1 MSNKVSIRD
10 IAAETGYSAATVSN
24 VLNNK
29 GNVGAKATQAILDAI
44 DRMGYRRRGGI
55 DHITFVVARR
65 NGKAVDSRPF
75 HPAVIEG
82 LEAAARKVSLR
93 VSLSILNL
101 DDNTN
106 LRRQINELRQ
116 DPHGSLVVL
125 ATEMTTDDD
134 YALFDGCECPLAFVD
149 GWSERLPFDTI
160 SIANESAA
168 YRAATHLV
176 ACGHQ
181 HIGYIGL
188 DFRIRNFPLRERGF
202 NRALHDVDL
211 ELRDEDRL
219 LVDPNPTLAAEQ
231 ITDWAKAS
239 KDLPTAIFCDND
251 TIAAEAVRGLRD
263 VSLSVPGD
271 VSVIGFDDQDVCR
284 LITPQL
290 TTMRVPKQLM
300 GRLAVESIRHQIDEG
315 PGHEPIAV
323 QVHASLLERE
333 SVRKI

>member
-1 MSNKVSIRD
+1 MGNKVSIRD

-29 GNVGAKATQAILDAI
+29 GNVGAKATQTILDAVE
-44 DRMGYRRRGGI
+44 RMGYRRRGGI

-65 NGKAVDSRPF
+65 NGKAVDSQPF

-82 LEAAARKVSLR
+82 LEGAARKVSLR

-101 DDNTN
+101 DDNAN
-106 LRRQINELRQ
+106 LRRQVNELRQ
-116 DPHGSLVVL
+116 DPRGSLVVL
-125 ATEMTTDDD
+125 ATEMTSDDD
-134 YALFDGCECPLAFVD
+134 FALFDGCECPLVFVD
-149 GWSERLPFDTI
+149 GWSDRLPYDTI

-168 YRAATHLV
+168 YRATTHLT

-181 HIGYIGL
+181 RIGYIGV

-202 NRALHDVDL
+202 LKALHDVDL
-211 ELRDEDRL
+211 ELRSEDRL
-219 LVDPNPTLAAEQ
+219 LVDPNPTLAAKQ
-231 ITDWAKAS
+231 IADWAKAS
-239 KDLPTAIFCDND
+239 RDLPTALFCDND
-251 TIAAEAVRGLRD
+251 TTAAAAVRGLNER
-263 VSLSVPGD
+263 SISVPGD

-290 TTMRVPKQLM
+290 TTMRVPKQFM
-300 GRLAVESIRHQIDEG
+300 GRLAVESIRAQITEG
-315 PGHEPIAV
+315 TNHEPIAA

>member
-1 MSNKVSIRD
+1 MGNKVSIRD
-10 IAAETGYSAATVSN
+10 IAVETGYSAATVSN

-29 GNVGAKATQAILDAI
+29 GNVGAKATQTILDAVE
-44 DRMGYRRRGGI
+44 RMGYRRRGGI

-65 NGKAVDSRPF
+65 NGKAVDSQPF

-82 LEAAARKVSLR
+82 LEGAARKVSLR

-101 DDNTN
+101 DDNAS
-106 LRRQINELRQ
+106 LRRQVNELRQ

-125 ATEMTTDDD
+125 ATEMTSDDD
-134 YALFDGCECPLAFVD
+134 FALFDGCECPLVFVD
-149 GWSERLPFDTI
+149 GWSDRLPFDTI

-168 YRAATHLV
+168 YRATTHLT

-181 HIGYIGL
+181 RIGYIGV

-202 NRALHDVDL
+202 LKALHDVDL
-211 ELRDEDRL
+211 ELRSEDRL
-219 LVDPNPTLAAEQ
+219 LVDPNPTLAAKQ
-231 ITDWAKAS
+231 IADWAKAS
-239 KDLPTAIFCDND
+239 RDLPTALFCDND
-251 TIAAEAVRGLRD
+251 TTAAAAVRGLNER
-263 VSLSVPGD
+263 SISVPGD

-290 TTMRVPKQLM
+290 TTMRVPKQFM
-300 GRLAVESIRHQIDEG
+300 GRLAVESIRAQITEG
-315 PGHEPIAV
+315 TSHEPIAA

>member
-1 MSNKVSIRD
+1 MGNKVSIRD

-29 GNVGAKATQAILDAI
+29 GNVGAKATQTILDAVE
-44 DRMGYRRRGGI
+44 RMGYRRRGGI

-65 NGKAVDSRPF
+65 NGKAVDSQPF

-82 LEAAARKVSLR
+82 LEGAARKVSLR

-106 LRRQINELRQ
+106 LRRQVNELRQ
-116 DPHGSLVVL
+116 DPRGSLVVL
-125 ATEMTTDDD
+125 ATEMTSDDD
-134 YALFDGCECPLAFVD
+134 FALFDGCECPLVFVD
-149 GWSERLPFDTI
+149 GWSDRLPFDTI

-168 YRAATHLV
+168 YRATTHLT

-181 HIGYIGL
+181 RIGYIGV

-202 NRALHDVDL
+202 LKALHDVDL
-211 ELRDEDRL
+211 ELRSEDRL
-219 LVDPNPTLAAEQ
+219 LVDPNPTLAAKQ
-231 ITDWAKAS
+231 IADWAKAS
-239 KDLPTAIFCDND
+239 RDLPTALFCDND
-251 TIAAEAVRGLRD
+251 TTAAAAVRGLNER
-263 VSLSVPGD
+263 SISVPGD

-290 TTMRVPKQLM
+290 TTMRVPKQFM
-300 GRLAVESIRHQIDEG
+300 GRLAVESIRAQITEG
-315 PGHEPIAV
+315 TSHEPIAT

-333 SVRKI
+333 SVRKF

>member
-1 MSNKVSIRD
+1 MGNKVSIRD

-29 GNVGAKATQAILDAI
+29 GNVGAKATQTILDAVE
-44 DRMGYRRRGGI
+44 RMGYRRRGGI

-65 NGKAVDSRPF
+65 NGKAVDSQPF

-82 LEAAARKVSLR
+82 LEGAARKVSLR

-101 DDNTN
+101 DDNAN
-106 LRRQINELRQ
+106 LRRQVNELRQ
-116 DPHGSLVVL
+116 DPRGSLVVL
-125 ATEMTTDDD
+125 ATEMTSDDD
-134 YALFDGCECPLAFVD
+134 FALFDGCECPLVFVD
-149 GWSERLPFDTI
+149 GWSDRLPFDTI

-168 YRAATHLV
+168 YRATTHLT

-181 HIGYIGL
+181 RIGYIGV

-202 NRALHDVDL
+202 LKALHDVDL
-211 ELRDEDRL
+211 ELRSEDRL
-219 LVDPNPTLAAEQ
+219 LVDPNPTLAAKQ
-231 ITDWAKAS
+231 IADWAKAS
-239 KDLPTAIFCDND
+239 RDLPTALFCDND
-251 TIAAEAVRGLRD
+251 TTAAAAVRGLNER
-263 VSLSVPGD
+263 SISVPGD

-290 TTMRVPKQLM
+290 TTMRVPKQFM
-300 GRLAVESIRHQIDEG
+300 GRLAVESIRAQITEG
-315 PGHEPIAV
+315 TNHEPIAA

>member
-1 MSNKVSIRD
+1 MGNKVSIRD

-29 GNVGAKATQAILDAI
+29 GNVGAKATQTILDAVE
-44 DRMGYRRRGGI
+44 RMGYRRRGGI

-65 NGKAVDSRPF
+65 NGKAVDSQPF

-82 LEAAARKVSLR
+82 LEGAARKVSLR
-93 VSLSILNL
+93 DSLSILNL
-101 DDNTN
+101 DDNAN
-106 LRRQINELRQ
+106 LRRQVNELRQ
-116 DPHGSLVVL
+116 DPRGSLVVL
-125 ATEMTTDDD
+125 ATEMTSDDD
-134 YALFDGCECPLAFVD
+134 FALFDGCECPLVFVD
-149 GWSERLPFDTI
+149 GWSDRLPFDTI

-168 YRAATHLV
+168 YRATTHLT

-181 HIGYIGL
+181 RIGYIGV

-202 NRALHDVDL
+202 LKALHDVDL
-211 ELRDEDRL
+211 ELRSEDRL
-219 LVDPNPTLAAEQ
+219 LVDPNPTLAAKQ
-231 ITDWAKAS
+231 IADWAKAS
-239 KDLPTAIFCDND
+239 RDLPTALFCDND
-251 TIAAEAVRGLRD
+251 TTAAAAVRGLNER
-263 VSLSVPGD
+263 SISVPGD

-290 TTMRVPKQLM
+290 TTMRVPKQFM
-300 GRLAVESIRHQIDEG
+300 GRLAVESIRAQITEG
-315 PGHEPIAV
+315 TNHEPIAA

>member
-1 MSNKVSIRD
+1 MGNKVSIRD

-29 GNVGAKATQAILDAI
+29 GNVGAKATQTILDAI
-44 DRMGYRRRGGI
+44 ERMGYRRRGGI

-65 NGKAVDSRPF
+65 NGKAVDSQPF

-82 LEAAARKVSLR
+82 LEGAARKVSLR

-101 DDNTN
+101 DDNAN
-106 LRRQINELRQ
+106 LRRQVNELRQ
-116 DPHGSLVVL
+116 DPRGSLVVL
-125 ATEMTTDDD
+125 ATEMTSDDD
-134 YALFDGCECPLAFVD
+134 FALFDGCECPLVFVD
-149 GWSERLPFDTI
+149 GWSDRLPFDTI

-168 YRAATHLV
+168 YRATTHLT

-181 HIGYIGL
+181 RIGYIGV

-202 NRALHDVDL
+202 LKALHDVDL
-211 ELRDEDRL
+211 ELRSEDRL
-219 LVDPNPTLAAEQ
+219 LVDPNPTLAAKQ
-231 ITDWAKAS
+231 IADWAKAS
-239 KDLPTAIFCDND
+239 RDLSTALFCDND
-251 TIAAEAVRGLRD
+251 TTAAAAVRGLNER
-263 VSLSVPGD
+263 SISVPGD

-284 LITPQL
+284 LMTPQL
-290 TTMRVPKQLM
+290 TTMRVPKQFM
-300 GRLAVESIRHQIDEG
+300 GRLAVESIRAQITEG
-315 PGHEPIAV
+315 TSHEPIAA

>member
-1 MSNKVSIRD
+1 
-10 IAAETGYSAATVSN
+10 
-24 VLNNK
+24 
-29 GNVGAKATQAILDAI
+29 
-44 DRMGYRRRGGI
+44 MGYRRRGGI

-65 NGKAVDSRPF
+65 NGKAVDSQPF

-82 LEAAARKVSLR
+82 LEGAARKVSLR

-101 DDNTN
+101 DDNAN
-106 LRRQINELRQ
+106 LRRQVNELRQ

-125 ATEMTTDDD
+125 ATEMMSDDD
-134 YALFDGCECPLAFVD
+134 FALFDGCECPLVFVD
-149 GWSERLPFDTI
+149 GWSDRLPFDTI

-168 YRAATHLV
+168 YRATTHLT

-181 HIGYIGL
+181 RIGYIGV

-202 NRALHDVDL
+202 LKALHDVDL
-211 ELRDEDRL
+211 ELRSEDRL
-219 LVDPNPTLAAEQ
+219 LVDPNPTLAAKQ
-231 ITDWAKAS
+231 IADWAKAS
-239 KDLPTAIFCDND
+239 RDLPTALFCDND
-251 TIAAEAVRGLRD
+251 TTAAAAVRGLNER
-263 VSLSVPGD
+263 SISVPGD

-290 TTMRVPKQLM
+290 TTMRVPKQFM
-300 GRLAVESIRHQIDEG
+300 GRLAVESIRAQITEG
-315 PGHEPIAV
+315 TSHEPIAA

>member
-1 MSNKVSIRD
+1 MGNKVSIRD

-29 GNVGAKATQAILDAI
+29 GNVGAKATQTILDAVE
-44 DRMGYRRRGGI
+44 RMGYRRRGGI

-65 NGKAVDSRPF
+65 NGKAVDSQPF

-82 LEAAARKVSLR
+82 LEGAARKVSLR

-101 DDNTN
+101 DDNAN
-106 LRRQINELRQ
+106 PRRQVNELRQ
-116 DPHGSLVVL
+116 DPRGSLVVL
-125 ATEMTTDDD
+125 ATEMTSDDD
-134 YALFDGCECPLAFVD
+134 FALFDGCECPLVFVD
-149 GWSERLPFDTI
+149 GWSDRLPFDTI

-168 YRAATHLV
+168 YRATTHLT

-181 HIGYIGL
+181 RIGYIGV

-202 NRALHDVDL
+202 LKALHDVDL
-211 ELRDEDRL
+211 ELRSEDRL
-219 LVDPNPTLAAEQ
+219 LVDPNPTLAAKQ
-231 ITDWAKAS
+231 IADWAKAS
-239 KDLPTAIFCDND
+239 RDLPTALFCDND
-251 TIAAEAVRGLRD
+251 TTAAAAVRGLNER
-263 VSLSVPGD
+263 SISVPGD

-290 TTMRVPKQLM
+290 TTMRVPKQFM
-300 GRLAVESIRHQIDEG
+300 GRLAVESIRAQITEG
-315 PGHEPIAV
+315 TNHEPIAA